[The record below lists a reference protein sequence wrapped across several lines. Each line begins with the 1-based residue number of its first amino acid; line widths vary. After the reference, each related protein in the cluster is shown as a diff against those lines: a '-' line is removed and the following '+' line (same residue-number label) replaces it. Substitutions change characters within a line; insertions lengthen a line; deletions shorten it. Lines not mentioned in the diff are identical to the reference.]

1 MNLEELYDEI
11 SKALE
16 EQLKEIQKI
25 IEKADDN

>member
-1 MNLEELYDEI
+1 MSPEELYDEI
-11 SKALE
+11 SKTLE

>member
-1 MNLEELYDEI
+1 MNPEELYDEI

>member
-1 MNLEELYDEI
+1 MSPEELYDEI

-25 IEKADDN
+25 IEDIANK